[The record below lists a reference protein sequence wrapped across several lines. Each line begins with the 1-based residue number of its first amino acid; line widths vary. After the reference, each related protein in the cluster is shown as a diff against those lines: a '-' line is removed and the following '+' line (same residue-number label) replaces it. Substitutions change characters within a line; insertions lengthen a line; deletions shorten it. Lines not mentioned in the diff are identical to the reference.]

1 MIEICFVGKEGEQEV
16 KKFVEEENAQW
27 KNVSEEIR
35 NVPSKLESALE
46 NWKQY
51 SSGIESLTAFINEG
65 ESVMSRSNEEKQQ
78 HFSEIQEYQDKLQQI
93 KDSGKYLM
101 EVCREPVAEE
111 IRETL
116 AVLDT
121 EFKTVT
127 ESFEEFK
134 KVEIIGRGRQEYSEG
149 VNRISEW
156 LKNAEELM
164 MQPVPCIHSNLKDH
178 LQDMTVST
186 SACSLLKE

>member
-1 MIEICFVGKEGEQEV
+1 
-16 KKFVEEENAQW
+16 
-27 KNVSEEIR
+27 
-35 NVPSKLESALE
+35 VPSNLEKALE

-51 SSGIESLTAFINEG
+51 NSGIESLTAFINEG

-78 HFSEIQEYQDKLQQI
+78 HFSEIPQYQDKLQQV
-93 KDSGKYLM
+93 KGAGNFLM
-101 EVCREPVAEE
+101 GVCREPVAEE

-116 AVLDT
+116 ALLDT

-134 KVEIIGRGRQEYSEG
+134 KVEIIGRGRQEYSDG

-164 MQPVPCIHSNLKDH
+164 MQPIPCVHSNLKDH

-186 SACSLLKE
+186 TDRTVRIYGTGRQLL